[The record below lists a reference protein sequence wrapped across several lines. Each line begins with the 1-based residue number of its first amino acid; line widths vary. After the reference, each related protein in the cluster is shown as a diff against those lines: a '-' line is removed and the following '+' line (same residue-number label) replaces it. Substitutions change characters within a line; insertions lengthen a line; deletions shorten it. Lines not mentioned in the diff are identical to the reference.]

1 MSYLFKKVLILIIT
15 SLLITN
21 TMALA
26 QNNLKSTGIGFRGT
40 FYSPQDGKSG
50 VHISN
55 HLGQSV
61 NSTANTGGN
70 LYVFSRFT
78 ETTLFEFTI
87 GNISCVEQV
96 ATFVGSQKVDVFNM
110 TPILFGI
117 RYDFLQ
123 ARSRGFLQPYI
134 SGGLGAYVCS
144 DINLINRIMVNDVE
158 VSTIVKPGLYAGG
171 GLNIHLG
178 TWIALNIDG
187 KYQMINV
194 NPNYK
199 HSGFEFG
206 FGFNFSWGSL

>member
-1 MSYLFKKVLILIIT
+1 MSSLFKRVLSLAIA

-40 FYSPQDGKSG
+40 FYSPQDGKAG
-50 VHISN
+50 VSIKN
-55 HLGQSV
+55 YLGQSV
-61 NSTANTGGN
+61 SSSTNAGGN

-78 ETTLFEFTI
+78 VTTLFEFTI
-87 GNISCVEQV
+87 GNISSVEQV
-96 ATFVGSQKVDVFNM
+96 ATYFGSQNVDVFNM

-117 RYDFLQ
+117 RFDFLQ
-123 ARSRGFLQPYI
+123 SSSRGFLQPYL
-134 SGGLGAYVCS
+134 SGGVGAYVCS
-144 DINLINRIMVNDVE
+144 DVKLINRILVNDVE
-158 VSTIVKPGLYAGG
+158 VSTNVKPGLYMGS

-178 TWIALNIDG
+178 SWIAINIDG
-187 KYQMINV
+187 KYHVVNV

-206 FGFNFSWGSL
+206 FGFNFSWGSF